1 MMSTMAMPRLTGNWC
16 TTLSGDGSS
25 RGWGSAMPTLTAT
38 TMPHATPAPPRP
50 MLAALDEAPLVSD
63 RLVYE
68 PKYDGIR
75 TLVTIEPGAPG
86 AGVSDVRLWSRLG
99 NDKTAQFPDLV
110 RPLGDFSRR
119 LISGVV
125 LDGEIVAL
133 DADGEPAGFQRLQ
146 GRIHL
151 TGERAVAAHASHQPV
166 ALILF
171 DLLREGAQNL
181 MDLPLI
187 ERRARLERMFAGAT
201 GGTLRLSEV
210 V

>member
-1 MMSTMAMPRLTGNWC
+1 MATLRATAMP
-16 TTLSGDGSS
+16 D
-25 RGWGSAMPTLTAT
+25 
-38 TMPHATPAPPRP
+38 ATPPPRP
-50 MLAALDEAPLVSD
+50 MLAALDDAPLVSD

-75 TLVTIEPGAPG
+75 TLITLEPGAG
-86 AGVSDVRLWSRLG
+86 AGTVRLWSRLG

-110 RPLGDFSRR
+110 QPLADFARR
-119 LISGVV
+119 LSSAAVI
-125 LDGEIVAL
+125 DGEIVAL
-133 DADGEPAGFQRLQ
+133 DAEGEPAGFQRLQ

-151 TGERAVAAHASHQPV
+151 TGERAVAAHAAHQPV